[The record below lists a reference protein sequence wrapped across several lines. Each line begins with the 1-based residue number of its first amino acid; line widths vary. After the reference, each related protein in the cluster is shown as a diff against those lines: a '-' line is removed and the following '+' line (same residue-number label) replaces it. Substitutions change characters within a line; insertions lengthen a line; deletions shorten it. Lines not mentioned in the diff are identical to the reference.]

1 VCGEARLKEA
11 DPSDNANSLAMMLE
25 QGPFRLFDGGDLTWN
40 VEGQLVCPSDHVGKV
55 DVFQSSHHGADSSN
69 NPALVRT
76 LEPTV
81 VVVNN
86 GPKKG
91 GEPESL
97 ATFGSTPSVKAIYQL
112 HRNVREGAINMAPE
126 RIANLAEACAGHHVM
141 LSVEPSGKG
150 YTVSIPSNR
159 SRQSYKSKRRS

>member
-1 VCGEARLKEA
+1 
-11 DPSDNANSLAMMLE
+11 MLE

-40 VEGQLVCPSDHVGKV
+40 VEGRLVCPADHVGKV
-55 DVFQSSHHGADSSN
+55 DVFQSSHHGNESGN
-69 NPALVRT
+69 NPVLVKT

-91 GEPESL
+91 GEPGSF
-97 ATFGSTPSVKAIYQL
+97 ATFNSTPSVKATYQL
-112 HRNVREGAINMAPE
+112 HRNVREGAVNMGPE
-126 RIANLAEACAGHHVM
+126 WIANLEEACAGHHVK

-159 SRQSYKSKRRS
+159 TKRSYKTKRRP